1 MFQIWKLILLKSN
14 LRNILLTIFGIFI
27 FVVIFFT
34 YDTSCGVEHFVILN
48 EINVNEKSFDPE
60 FCESIL
66 EKIDSFKMY
75 KVYDKWP
82 EIAKESYFSKMI
94 EAIF

>member
-1 MFQIWKLILLKSN
+1 MENNVKFLIWKLILLKNN

-66 EKIDSFKMY
+66 EKIDSFNNQCS
-75 KVYDKWP
+75 P
-82 EIAKESYFSKMI
+82 TIEILDCG
-94 EAIF
+94 

>member
-1 MFQIWKLILLKSN
+1 MGSSVTFLIWKLILQKNNS
-14 LRNILLTIFGIFI
+14 RNIILIVFGIFAVTII
-27 FVVIFFT
+27 FLS

-66 EKIDSFKMY
+66 EKIDSFNNQCS
-75 KVYDKWP
+75 P
-82 EIAKESYFSKMI
+82 IIEILDCG
-94 EAIF
+94 